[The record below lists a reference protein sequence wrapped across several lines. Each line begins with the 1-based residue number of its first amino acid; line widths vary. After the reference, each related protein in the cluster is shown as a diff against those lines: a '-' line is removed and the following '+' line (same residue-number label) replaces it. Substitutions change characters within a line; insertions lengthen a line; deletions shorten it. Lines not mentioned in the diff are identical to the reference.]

1 VTHWLELNTGWR
13 RNDANTLARDAGSE
27 PPTAEFFCQTSIEVV
42 AINTV
47 NK

>member
-13 RNDANTLARDAGSE
+13 RNDVNTLARHAGSE
-27 PPTAEFFCQTSIEVV
+27 PPTAEFFCLTSIEVD
-42 AINTV
+42 AIKTV